1 MRCASVVANAL
12 APFSSYSIFAQTQC
26 RRIVSSLNSSSSS
39 SSSSSSFLEET
50 VPRVTLKRVPR
61 DSTEKISEL
70 LETFGYT
77 EFAQVN
83 DDAFKGTDQEEEIFY
98 SRDSKGN
105 EWERKKQWLFNNV
118 QLYFSKDVLMSDA
131 KKAVKQLESELGP
144 MNAIYDNV
152 DANNWQNVVLDS
164 YKDILVDDEF
174 IIRCARTNGE
184 ISKQKNE
191 TYKTDILLTPGL
203 AFGTGGHPTTLLC
216 LQFLKRHIKA
226 DDEMVDFGCG
236 TGILAIGALKLGA
249 GRAYGVD
256 IDAMAVEA
264 AKANAVIN
272 GVQHKFKAVLG
283 DGTELDA
290 EEPASVDVLVANILI
305 TPNIELAS
313 KFVKMTRKGGK
324 IGLSG
329 ILAGKQA
336 TDVIKKY
343 TSEGCAEFEIYEK
356 DEWVCIECTVL

>member
-1 MRCASVVANAL
+1 MCNKRSVKEFLYFSSRTPRQKNTCASVVANAL

-118 QLYFSKDVLMSDA
+118 QLYFSKDVHMSDA

-264 AKANAVIN
+264 AKAN
-272 GVQHKFKAVLG
+272 GHQRRPRQVQAVLG

-324 IGLSG
+324 DCLG
-329 ILAGKQA
+329 
-336 TDVIKKY
+336 
-343 TSEGCAEFEIYEK
+343 F
-356 DEWVCIECTVL
+356 

>member
-50 VPRVTLKRVPR
+50 VPRGTLKRVPR

-131 KKAVKQLESELGP
+131 KKAVKQLESEL
-144 MNAIYDNV
+144 
-152 DANNWQNVVLDS
+152 
-164 YKDILVDDEF
+164 
-174 IIRCARTNGE
+174 
-184 ISKQKNE
+184 
-191 TYKTDILLTPGL
+191 
-203 AFGTGGHPTTLLC
+203 
-216 LQFLKRHIKA
+216 
-226 DDEMVDFGCG
+226 
-236 TGILAIGALKLGA
+236 
-249 GRAYGVD
+249 
-256 IDAMAVEA
+256 
-264 AKANAVIN
+264 
-272 GVQHKFKAVLG
+272 
-283 DGTELDA
+283 
-290 EEPASVDVLVANILI
+290 
-305 TPNIELAS
+305 
-313 KFVKMTRKGGK
+313 
-324 IGLSG
+324 
-329 ILAGKQA
+329 
-336 TDVIKKY
+336 
-343 TSEGCAEFEIYEK
+343 
-356 DEWVCIECTVL
+356 